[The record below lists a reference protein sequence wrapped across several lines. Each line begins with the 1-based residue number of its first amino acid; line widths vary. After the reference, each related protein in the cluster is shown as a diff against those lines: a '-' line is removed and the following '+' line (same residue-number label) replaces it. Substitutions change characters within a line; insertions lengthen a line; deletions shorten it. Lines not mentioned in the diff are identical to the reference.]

1 MKERIMSYRYV
12 PSSGARIST
21 GNKGNSRPRNAFR
34 GGNGTYLVAE
44 PPKVIVFYE
53 REDGEKGSVDM
64 YRSIKENS
72 NRRITKKYVDLLMS
86 LVVNQMVDTRHIED
100 DILQLMSHYVE

>member
-1 MKERIMSYRYV
+1 MKARIMSYRYV

-53 REDGEKGSVDM
+53 REDGEKGYGDACHYDFHLYILIGTGKILRLSSALTELT
-64 YRSIKENS
+64 RSQS
-72 NRRITKKYVDLLMS
+72 DG
-86 LVVNQMVDTRHIED
+86 
-100 DILQLMSHYVE
+100 